1 MSKDV
6 NFEIQDGVKGKLTWH
21 EVPLVDPAL
30 LKSDR
35 FKKDMIKESLYNFDD
50 DIKYILN
57 VDYSPSDDREH
68 YQKLA
73 RDNGLKIS
81 TGSDFHK
88 IDGIHPEIG
97 FVNYEM

>member
-1 MSKDV
+1 MK
-6 NFEIQDGVKGKLTWH
+6 NFK
-21 EVPLVDPAL
+21 
-30 LKSDR
+30 
-35 FKKDMIKESLYNFDD
+35 
-50 DIKYILN
+50 
-57 VDYSPSDDREH
+57 DYSQSKRDRLYKEYVDKFNKVIDDREH